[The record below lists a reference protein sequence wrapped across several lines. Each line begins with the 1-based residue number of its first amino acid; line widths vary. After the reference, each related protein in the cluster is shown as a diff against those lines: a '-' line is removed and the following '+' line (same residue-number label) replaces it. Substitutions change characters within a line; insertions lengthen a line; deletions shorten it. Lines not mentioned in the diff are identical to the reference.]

1 MSASRQKYNCFSVG
15 SLHPYHEMQKLW
27 KILKSLK
34 SPHTDLAITHLSL
47 AITLFFRWWLWNM
60 AASAKLVFTCLK
72 KEITKVI
79 IVPYIIQQPTICCTW
94 FYRTWKEC
102 QYKYRYGNKQKKTIH
117 SSIRMKMQKND
128 SINELLKMNTAVGR
142 IRMNGDAPAKNTLL
156 NNRNVCV
163 PPLLLRLKIT
173 KSFSIPFLRFK
184 LFLRL
189 SDPFFNS
196 TTETKT
202 TAFFS

>member
-1 MSASRQKYNCFSVG
+1 MMVVKYG
-15 SLHPYHEMQKLW
+15 HKR
-27 KILKSLK
+27 KI
-34 SPHTDLAITHLSL
+34 PNHLL
-47 AITLFFRWWLWNM
+47 E
-60 AASAKLVFTCLK
+60 K

-79 IVPYIIQQPTICCTW
+79 IVSYIIQQPTICCTW

-102 QYKYRYGNKQKKTIH
+102 QYKYRYGNKQKNKPFIDPYENA
-117 SSIRMKMQKND
+117 KND

-142 IRMNGDAPAKNTLL
+142 IRKNEDAPAKNTLL

-163 PPLLLRLKIT
+163 PPLLLRLKTT

-189 SDPFFNS
+189 SDPFLS
-196 TTETKT
+196 IRQLKQKPQR
-202 TAFFS
+202 FFSTRRCSETFMLAFKSNTFKWIHLLHYY